1 MRHILFLL
9 LFTLMLGAIVGASI
23 YGISKQD
30 KVDCNKWAAQ
40 ASVYSAFFITQSQKD
55 QCDYFKI
62 NIKAPVK

>member
-9 LFTLMLGAIVGASI
+9 PFVLMLGAIIAASV

-30 KVDCNKWAAQ
+30 KIDCDKWAAQ
-40 ASVYSAFFITQSQKD
+40 SSVYSAFFITQNQKD